1 MPADEGVII
10 KHQGGKNMKIVSKV
24 KGVFAGRP
32 EWSTEPAERLSY
44 YSYFV
49 GQNMI
54 YTLFNVC
61 LTTYLL
67 FLGIDP
73 IKSATVML
81 IVKIW
86 DAVNDTLFGV
96 IFDSVKFKS
105 GKKYLP
111 WIRVSTM
118 LIPIATILTFVI
130 PEGSSQTVK
139 LVWFAVAY
147 MLWDTAYTLCD
158 VPIFGILTS
167 MSQSIDE
174 RNTIQSY
181 KSIATYAGVGIT
193 STLST
198 VLISEK
204 VGMNYGWITVIICA
218 MAFAFMLPASF
229 KLKERF
235 SGETGETFT
244 IRKMFSYLF
253 KNKYL
258 LIYYLGLFFYS
269 SLSIGN
275 AFTLYVSYYL
285 FNSALF
291 SLVVGAVGTVPQLI
305 IALLLPK
312 LIRKYDKMKVNRVCL
327 LLYVILSV
335 LTWAIGYGNVVVYI
349 IMFTIR
355 SIPLAVVALEMFIF
369 TPDCAEYGYFKSG
382 TEAKGITF
390 AVQTFMAK
398 LTGSISGSLG
408 MFLLGLQSVGW
419 QMVEVSS
426 FQELEQSGVTQTPHA
441 LNMLWLIFMLIP
453 AVGGLLAYIVWLFY
467 DLKDKDVQIMIECNT
482 GKISREEALERMSK
496 SYDIRG

>member
-1 MPADEGVII
+1 MSLSSLTKKVFVN
-10 KHQGGKNMKIVSKV
+10 GKD
-24 KGVFAGRP
+24 
-32 EWSTEPAERLSY
+32 WSTEPVERMSY
-44 YSYFV
+44 YSYFA

-81 IVKIW
+81 VVKVW
-86 DAVNDTLFGV
+86 DAVNDTLFGA
-96 IFDSVKFKS
+96 IFDTIKFKS

-111 WIRVSTM
+111 WIKISTI
-118 LIPIATILTFVI
+118 LIPIATVLTFII
-130 PEGSSQTVK
+130 PSNSSEAVK
-139 LVWFAVAY
+139 LGWFAVAY
-147 MLWDTAYTLCD
+147 ILWDTAYTLCD

-193 STLST
+193 STLAT
-198 VLISEK
+198 VLVSEK
-204 VGMNYGWITVIICA
+204 VGMNYGSITLIICII
-218 MAFAFMLPASF
+218 AFALMSPASF
-229 KLKERF
+229 KLKERYHAE
-235 SGETGETFT
+235 SEETFT
-244 IRKMFSYLF
+244 IKRMLSYLF

-258 LIYYLGLFFYS
+258 LIYYIGIFFYN

-291 SLVVGAVGTVPQLI
+291 SLLVGAIGTVPQLL
-305 IALLLPK
+305 IALWLPK
-312 LIRKYDKMKVNRVCL
+312 IIRKYDKMKVNQVCL
-327 LLYVILSV
+327 LLYVVLSV
-335 LTWAIGYGNVVVYI
+335 LTWALGYGNVALYI
-349 IMFTIR
+349 VLFTIR
-355 SIPLAVVALEMFIF
+355 SIPLAVLGLEMYMF
-369 TPDCAEYGYFKSG
+369 TPDCAEYGRFKTG

-398 LTGSISGSLG
+398 LTGSISSA
-408 MFLLGLQSVGW
+408 LGLFILGLKSVGW
-419 QMVEVSS
+419 KVVEVSS

-453 AVGGLLAYIVWLFY
+453 AIGGLLAFIVWSFY
-467 DLKDKDVQIMIECNT
+467 DLRDKDVQVMIDCNT
-482 GKISREEALERMSK
+482 GKITREEAFGLLSK
-496 SYDIRG
+496 KYDIEQ

>member
-1 MPADEGVII
+1 MGIVQKAKNLLATPEG
-10 KHQGGKNMKIVSKV
+10 
-24 KGVFAGRP
+24 
-32 EWSTEPAERLSY
+32 WTTEPGERISY
-44 YSYFV
+44 YSYFA

-81 IVKIW
+81 VVKVW

-96 IFDSVKFKS
+96 IFDSIKFKS

-111 WIRVSTM
+111 WIKVSTV
-118 LIPIATILTFVI
+118 LIPIATVLTFVI
-130 PEGSSQTVK
+130 PAGSSQTVK
-139 LVWFAVAY
+139 LAWFAIAY
-147 MLWDTAYTLCD
+147 ILWDTAYTLCD

-167 MSQSIDE
+167 MSQSVDE
-174 RNTIQSY
+174 RNSIQSI
-181 KSIATYAGVGIT
+181 KSIATYAGVGVT
-193 STLST
+193 STLAT
-198 VLISEK
+198 VLVSEK
-204 VGMNYGWITVIICA
+204 VGMNYGIISAIICV
-218 MAFAFMLPASF
+218 MAFGLMSPASF

-235 SGETGETFT
+235 KAEDEESFT
-244 IRKMFSYLF
+244 IRKMFAYLF

-258 LIYYLGLFFYS
+258 LIYYLGIFFYS
-269 SLSIGN
+269 ALQIGN

-305 IALLLPK
+305 VALLLPK
-312 LIRKYDKMKVNRVCL
+312 IIRKYDKMKVNRVCL

-335 LTWAIGYGNVVVYI
+335 ITYLAGYGNIAVYI
-349 IMFTIR
+349 ILFTIR
-355 SIPLAVVALEMFIF
+355 SIPLAVVSLEMFMF

-398 LTGSISGSLG
+398 LTGSISSA
-408 MFLLGLQSVGW
+408 LGLFILGLKSVGW
-419 QMVEVSS
+419 QVVEVGS

-453 AVGGLLAYIVWLFY
+453 AIGGLLAYIVWLFY
-467 DLKDKDVQIMIECNT
+467 DLKDKDVQVMIDCNT
-482 GKISREEALERMSK
+482 GKITCEEAMSLMSK
-496 SYDIRG
+496 KYDLE

>member
-1 MPADEGVII
+1 MEII
-10 KHQGGKNMKIVSKV
+10 SKV
-24 KGVFAGRP
+24 KNVFAGRP
-32 EWSTEPAERLSY
+32 EWSTEPGERFSY
-44 YSYFV
+44 YSYFA

-96 IFDSVKFKS
+96 IFDSIKFRS

-111 WIRVSTM
+111 WIRISTM
-118 LIPIATILTFVI
+118 LIPITTILTFVI
-130 PEGSSQTVK
+130 PSGSSQTVK

-204 VGMNYGWITVIICA
+204 VGMNYGTITVLICV
-218 MAFAFMLPASF
+218 MALAFMLPASF

-235 SGETGETFT
+235 HAEAEETFT
-244 IRKMFSYLF
+244 IRRMFSYLF

-258 LIYYLGLFFYS
+258 LIYYLGIFFYS

-285 FNSALF
+285 FRSALF
-291 SLVVGAVGTVPQLI
+291 SLVVGAVGTVPQLL
-305 IALLLPK
+305 IALLLPNI
-312 LIRKYDKMKVNRVCL
+312 IRKYDKMKVNRVCL

-335 LTWAIGYGNVVVYI
+335 ITWLVGYGNIVVYI
-349 IMFTIR
+349 ILFTIR
-355 SIPLAVVALEMFIF
+355 SIPLAVVSLEMFMF
-369 TPDCAEYGYFKSG
+369 TPDCAEYGRFKSG

-398 LTGSISGSLG
+398 LTGSISGA
-408 MFLLGLQSVGW
+408 LGLFILGLESVGW
-419 QMVEVSS
+419 KMVEVGS

-453 AVGGLLAYIVWLFY
+453 AIGGLLAYIVWLFY
-467 DLKDKDVQIMIECNT
+467 DLKDKDVQVMIECNT
-482 GKISREEALERMSK
+482 GKITREQALGMMSK
-496 SYDIRG
+496 KYDIEMFEVK

>member
-1 MPADEGVII
+1 MEL
-10 KHQGGKNMKIVSKV
+10 VSKV
-24 KGVFAGRP
+24 KGIFAGRP
-32 EWSTEPAERLSY
+32 EWSTEPTERLSY
-44 YSYFV
+44 YSYFA

-73 IKSATVML
+73 LKSASIML
-81 IVKIW
+81 IVKVW

-96 IFDSVKFKS
+96 IFDSIKFKS

-111 WIRVSTM
+111 WIRVSTV
-118 LIPIATILTFVI
+118 LIPLATVLTFII
-130 PEGSSQTVK
+130 PSDSSERVK
-139 LVWFAVAY
+139 LIWFAVAY
-147 MLWDTAYTLCD
+147 ILWDTAYTLCD
-158 VPIFGILTS
+158 VPIFGVLTS

-181 KSIATYAGVGIT
+181 KSIATYAGVGVT

-204 VGMNYGWITVIICA
+204 VGMNYGMISAIICVI
-218 MAFAFMLPASF
+218 AFGLMLPASF
-229 KLKERF
+229 KLKERYHA
-235 SGETGETFT
+235 EADETFT
-244 IRKMFSYLF
+244 IRRMFSYLF

-258 LIYYLGLFFYS
+258 LIYYVGIFFYS
-269 SLSIGN
+269 SLQIGN

-291 SLVVGAVGTVPQLI
+291 SLVVGAVGTVPQLL
-305 IALLLPK
+305 IALWLPK
-312 LIRKYDKMKVNRVCL
+312 LIRKYDKMKVNQVCL

-335 LTWAIGYGNVVVYI
+335 ITWAIGYGNVVVYI

-355 SIPLAVVALEMFIF
+355 SIPLAVVSLEMFMF
-369 TPDCAEYGYFKSG
+369 TPDCAEYGRFKSG

-398 LTGSISGSLG
+398 LTGSISGA
-408 MFLLGLQSVGW
+408 LGLFILGLKSVGW
-419 QMVEVSS
+419 KVVEVGS
-426 FQELEQSGVTQTPHA
+426 FQELQESGVTQTPHA

-453 AVGGLLAYIVWLFY
+453 AIGGLLAFITWCFY
-467 DLKDKDVQIMIECNT
+467 DLKDKDVQIMIDCNT
-482 GKISREEALERMSK
+482 GKITRENALSMLSK
-496 SYDIRG
+496 KYDIEK

>member
-1 MPADEGVII
+1 MEII
-10 KHQGGKNMKIVSKV
+10 SKV
-24 KGVFAGRP
+24 KGVLAGRAD
-32 EWSTEPAERLSY
+32 WWTEPAERLSY
-44 YSYFV
+44 YSYFA

-111 WIRVSTM
+111 WIRISTM
-118 LIPIATILTFVI
+118 LIPITTILTFVI
-130 PEGSSQTVK
+130 PSGSSQTVK

-158 VPIFGILTS
+158 VPIFGVLTS

-204 VGMNYGWITVIICA
+204 VGMNYGTITVLICI

-229 KLKERF
+229 KLKERYHA
-235 SGETGETFT
+235 EAEETFT
-244 IRKMFSYLF
+244 IRRMFSYLF

-258 LIYYLGLFFYS
+258 LIYYLGIFFYS

-285 FNSALF
+285 FHSALF
-291 SLVVGAVGTVPQLI
+291 SLVVGAIGTVPQLL

-335 LTWAIGYGNVVVYI
+335 ITWLVGYGNIVVYI
-349 IMFTIR
+349 ILFTVR
-355 SIPLAVVALEMFIF
+355 SIPLAVVSLEMFMF
-369 TPDCAEYGYFKSG
+369 TPDCAEYGRFKSG

-398 LTGSISGSLG
+398 LTGSISGA
-408 MFLLGLQSVGW
+408 LGLFILGLESVGW
-419 QMVEVSS
+419 KMVEVGS

-453 AVGGLLAYIVWLFY
+453 AIGGLLAYIVWLFY
-467 DLKDKDVQIMIECNT
+467 DLKDKDVQVMIECNT
-482 GKISREEALERMSK
+482 GKITREQALGMMSK
-496 SYDIRG
+496 KYDVEMFEVK

>member
-1 MPADEGVII
+1 MDV
-10 KHQGGKNMKIVSKV
+10 KSKTKNLLSTPR
-24 KGVFAGRP
+24 G
-32 EWSTEPAERLSY
+32 WSTEPGERLSY
-44 YSYFV
+44 YSYFA

-73 IKSATVML
+73 MKSATVML
-81 IVKIW
+81 IVKVW

-96 IFDSVKFKS
+96 IFDSIKFRS

-130 PEGSSQTVK
+130 PSGSSQTVK

-167 MSQSIDE
+167 MSQSVDE
-174 RNTIQSY
+174 RNSIQSL

-204 VGMNYGWITVIICA
+204 VGMNYSMITVIISI

-235 SGETGETFT
+235 HAEAEETFT
-244 IRKMFSYLF
+244 IKRMFSYLF

-291 SLVVGAVGTVPQLI
+291 SLVVGAVGTVPQLL

-312 LIRKYDKMKVNRVCL
+312 IIRRFDKMKVNRICL

-335 LTWAIGYGNVVVYI
+335 LTWVIGYGNIVLYI

-408 MFLLGLQSVGW
+408 MFLLGLESVGW
-419 QMVEVSS
+419 KMVEVSS

-453 AVGGLLAYIVWLFY
+453 AIGGLLAYIVWLFY
-467 DLKDKDVQIMIECNT
+467 DLKDKDVQVMIECNT
-482 GKISREEALERMSK
+482 GKITREEAFAKMSK
-496 SYDIRG
+496 RYDIKE

>member
-1 MPADEGVII
+1 MGIVQKAKNLLATPEG
-10 KHQGGKNMKIVSKV
+10 
-24 KGVFAGRP
+24 
-32 EWSTEPAERLSY
+32 WTTEPGERISY
-44 YSYFV
+44 YSYFA

-81 IVKIW
+81 IVKVW

-96 IFDSVKFKS
+96 IFDSIKFKS

-111 WIRVSTM
+111 WIKVSTV
-118 LIPIATILTFVI
+118 LIPIATVLTFII
-130 PEGSSQTVK
+130 PVGSSQTVK
-139 LVWFAVAY
+139 LAWFAIAY
-147 MLWDTAYTLCD
+147 ILWDTAYTLCD

-167 MSQSIDE
+167 MSQSVDE
-174 RNTIQSY
+174 RNSIQSI
-181 KSIATYAGVGIT
+181 KSIATYAGVGVT
-193 STLST
+193 STLAT
-198 VLISEK
+198 VLVSEK
-204 VGMNYGWITVIICA
+204 VGMNYGIISAIICV
-218 MAFAFMLPASF
+218 MAFGLMSPASF

-235 SGETGETFT
+235 KAEDEESFT
-244 IRKMFSYLF
+244 IRKMFAYLF

-258 LIYYLGLFFYS
+258 LIYYLGIFFYS
-269 SLSIGN
+269 ALQIGN

-305 IALLLPK
+305 VALLLPK
-312 LIRKYDKMKVNRVCL
+312 IIRKYDKMKVNRVCL

-335 LTWAIGYGNVVVYI
+335 ITYLAGYGNIAVYI
-349 IMFTIR
+349 ILFTIR
-355 SIPLAVVALEMFIF
+355 SIPLAVVSLEMFMF

-398 LTGSISGSLG
+398 LTGSISSA
-408 MFLLGLQSVGW
+408 LGLFILGLKSVGW
-419 QMVEVSS
+419 QVVEVGS

-453 AVGGLLAYIVWLFY
+453 AIGGLLAYIVWLFY
-467 DLKDKDVQIMIECNT
+467 DLKDKDVQVMIDCNT
-482 GKISREEALERMSK
+482 GKITREEAMSLMSK
-496 SYDIRG
+496 KYDLE

>member
-1 MPADEGVII
+1 MKVISKIKSISATPEG
-10 KHQGGKNMKIVSKV
+10 
-24 KGVFAGRP
+24 
-32 EWSTEPAERLSY
+32 WSTQPVERFSY
-44 YSYFV
+44 YSYFA

-73 IKSATVML
+73 MKSAAVML
-81 IVKIW
+81 AVKVW

-96 IFDSVKFKS
+96 VFDSIKFRS

-111 WIRVSTM
+111 WIRLSTV
-118 LIPIATILTFVI
+118 LIPIATVLTFVI
-130 PEGSSQTVK
+130 PSAPSQTVK
-139 LVWFAVAY
+139 LCWFAVAY

-167 MSQSIDE
+167 MSQSVDE
-174 RNTIQSY
+174 RNSIQSY
-181 KSIATYAGVGIT
+181 KSIATYAGVGVT

-204 VGMNYGWITVIICA
+204 VGMNYGMISAIICLI
-218 MAFAFMLPASF
+218 AFALMTPASF
-229 KLKERF
+229 KLKERYHA
-235 SGETGETFT
+235 EAEETFT
-244 IRKMFSYLF
+244 IRRMLSYLF

-291 SLVVGAVGTVPQLI
+291 SILVGAIGTVPQLL

-312 LIRKYDKMKVNRVCL
+312 LIRKYDKMKVNRICL
-327 LLYVILSV
+327 LMYVILSV
-335 LTWAIGYGNVVVYI
+335 ITWAVGYGNVALYI
-349 IMFTIR
+349 VMFTIR
-355 SIPLAVVALEMFIF
+355 SIPLAVISLEMFIF
-369 TPDCAEYGYFKSG
+369 TPDCAEYGRFKSG

-408 MFLLGLQSVGW
+408 MFLLGLKSVGW
-419 QMVEVSS
+419 KMVEVGS

-453 AVGGLLAYIVWLFY
+453 AIGGLLAYIVWLFY
-467 DLKDKDVQIMIECNT
+467 DLKDKDVQVMIECNT
-482 GKISREEALERMSK
+482 GKITRDEAFSRLSK
-496 SYDIRG
+496 KYDIKQ

>member
-1 MPADEGVII
+1 MELIT
-10 KHQGGKNMKIVSKV
+10 KV
-24 KGVFAGRP
+24 KSVFSGRP
-32 EWSTEPAERLSY
+32 EWSTEPTERLSY
-44 YSYFV
+44 YSYFA

-73 IKSATVML
+73 MKSATVML
-81 IVKIW
+81 IVKVW

-96 IFDSVKFKS
+96 IFDSVRFRS

-139 LVWFAVAY
+139 LVWFAIAY

-204 VGMNYGWITVIICA
+204 VGMNYGMITVIICI
-218 MAFAFMLPASF
+218 MAFALMLPASF

-235 SGETGETFT
+235 HAEAEETFT
-244 IRKMFSYLF
+244 IGRMFSYLV

-269 SLSIGN
+269 ALSIGN

-285 FNSALF
+285 FHSALF

-312 LIRKYDKMKVNRVCL
+312 IIRKYDKMKVNRVCL

-369 TPDCAEYGYFKSG
+369 TPDCAEYGRFKSG

-419 QMVEVSS
+419 KMVEVSS

-453 AVGGLLAYIVWLFY
+453 AIGGFLAYIVWLFY

-482 GKISREEALERMSK
+482 GKITREQALSMMSK
-496 SYDIRG
+496 TYDITE

>member
-1 MPADEGVII
+1 MGIVQKAKNLLATPEG
-10 KHQGGKNMKIVSKV
+10 
-24 KGVFAGRP
+24 
-32 EWSTEPAERLSY
+32 WSTEPGERISY
-44 YSYFV
+44 YSYFA

-81 IVKIW
+81 IVKVW

-96 IFDSVKFKS
+96 IFDSIKFKS

-111 WIRVSTM
+111 WIKVSTV
-118 LIPIATILTFVI
+118 LIPIATVLTFII
-130 PEGSSQTVK
+130 PAGSSQTVK
-139 LVWFAVAY
+139 LAWFAIAY
-147 MLWDTAYTLCD
+147 ILWDTAYTLCD

-167 MSQSIDE
+167 MSQSVDE
-174 RNTIQSY
+174 RNSIQSI
-181 KSIATYAGVGIT
+181 KSIATYAGVGVT
-193 STLST
+193 STLAT
-198 VLISEK
+198 VLVSEK
-204 VGMNYGWITVIICA
+204 VGMNYGIISAIICV
-218 MAFAFMLPASF
+218 MAFGLMSPASF

-235 SGETGETFT
+235 KVEDEESFT

-258 LIYYLGLFFYS
+258 LIYYLGIFFYS
-269 SLSIGN
+269 ALQIGN

-305 IALLLPK
+305 VALLLPK
-312 LIRKYDKMKVNRVCL
+312 IIRKYDKMKVNRVCL

-335 LTWAIGYGNVVVYI
+335 ITWAVGYGNIAVYI
-349 IMFTIR
+349 ILFTIR
-355 SIPLAVVALEMFIF
+355 SIPLAIVSLEMFMF

-398 LTGSISGSLG
+398 LTGSISSA
-408 MFLLGLQSVGW
+408 LGLFILGLKSVGW
-419 QMVEVSS
+419 QVVEVGS

-453 AVGGLLAYIVWLFY
+453 AIGGLLAYIVWLFY
-467 DLKDKDVQIMIECNT
+467 DLKDKDVQVMIDCNT
-482 GKISREEALERMSK
+482 GKITRDEAMNKLSK
-496 SYDIRG
+496 KYDLK

>member
-1 MPADEGVII
+1 
-10 KHQGGKNMKIVSKV
+10 MKIASKV
-24 KGVFAGRP
+24 KDLFVTKEG
-32 EWSTEPAERLSY
+32 WSTEPTERASY
-44 YSYFV
+44 YSYFA

-73 IKSATVML
+73 IKSAAVML
-81 IVKIW
+81 IVKVW

-96 IFDSVKFKS
+96 IFDTIKFRS

-111 WIRVSTM
+111 WIKISTI
-118 LIPIATILTFVI
+118 LIPLATILTFVI
-130 PEGSSQTVK
+130 PSASSETVK
-139 LVWFAVAY
+139 LIWFAVAY
-147 MLWDTAYTLCD
+147 ILWDTAYTLCD
-158 VPIFGILTS
+158 VPIFGVLTS
-167 MSQSIDE
+167 MSQSVDE
-174 RNTIQSY
+174 RNTIQSL

-204 VGMNYGWITVIICA
+204 VGMNYGMIAIVICVI
-218 MAFAFMLPASF
+218 AFALMLPASY
-229 KLKERF
+229 KLKERYHA
-235 SGETGETFT
+235 EAEETFT
-244 IRKMFSYLF
+244 IRRMFSYLF

-258 LIYYLGLFFYS
+258 LIYYVGIFFYS

-291 SLVVGAVGTVPQLI
+291 SIVVGAVGTVPQLL

-312 LIRKYDKMKVNRVCL
+312 IIRRFDKMKVNQVCL

-335 LTWAIGYGNVVVYI
+335 ITWLVGYGNIVVYI
-349 IMFTIR
+349 ILFTVR
-355 SIPLAVVALEMFIF
+355 SIPLAVVALEMFMF
-369 TPDCAEYGYFKSG
+369 TPDCAEYGRFKTG

-390 AVQTFMAK
+390 AMQTFMAK

-408 MFLLGLQSVGW
+408 LFILGLKSVGW
-419 QMVEVSS
+419 KVVEVGS

-453 AVGGLLAYIVWLFY
+453 AIGGLLAYIVWSFY
-467 DLKDKDVQIMIECNT
+467 DLKDKDVQVMIDCNT
-482 GKISREEALERMSK
+482 GKITREEAMSMLSK
-496 SYDIRG
+496 KYDIEK

>member
-1 MPADEGVII
+1 MEIA
-10 KHQGGKNMKIVSKV
+10 SKV
-24 KGVFAGRP
+24 KSIFASKDG
-32 EWSTEPAERLSY
+32 WTTEPVERMSY
-44 YSYFV
+44 YSYFA

-81 IVKIW
+81 IVKVW

-96 IFDSVKFKS
+96 IFDSIRFKS

-111 WIRVSTM
+111 WIRISTI
-118 LIPIATILTFVI
+118 LIPIATVLTFII
-130 PEGSSQTVK
+130 PSGSSQAVK
-139 LVWFAVAY
+139 LGWFAVAY
-147 MLWDTAYTLCD
+147 ILWDTAYTLCD
-158 VPIFGILTS
+158 VPIFGVLTS
-167 MSQSIDE
+167 MSQSVDE
-174 RNTIQSY
+174 RNSIQSY

-204 VGMNYGWITVIICA
+204 VGMNYGMIAAIICVI
-218 MAFAFMLPASF
+218 AFGLMSPASF

-235 SGETGETFT
+235 HAEAEETFT
-244 IRKMFSYLF
+244 IRRMFLYLF
-253 KNKYL
+253 KNKNL
-258 LIYYLGLFFYS
+258 LIYYVGIFFYS
-269 SLSIGN
+269 SLQIGN

-291 SLVVGAVGTVPQLI
+291 SLVVGAVGTIPQLL

-312 LIRKYDKMKVNRVCL
+312 LIRRFDKMKVNRICL
-327 LLYVILSV
+327 HLYEILSV
-335 LTWAIGYGNVVVYI
+335 ITWAVGYGNVVVYI
-349 IMFTIR
+349 ILFTIR
-355 SIPLAVVALEMFIF
+355 SVPLAVVALEMFMF
-369 TPDCAEYGYFKSG
+369 TPDCAEYGRFQSG

-398 LTGSISGSLG
+398 LTGSISGA
-408 MFLLGLQSVGW
+408 LGLFILGLKSVGW
-419 QMVEVSS
+419 QMVEVGS

-453 AVGGLLAYIVWLFY
+453 AIGGLLSYIVWLFY
-467 DLKDKDVQIMIECNT
+467 ALKDKDVQVMIECNT
-482 GKISREEALERMSK
+482 GKITREEAMSMLSK
-496 SYDIRG
+496 KYDIKE

>member
-1 MPADEGVII
+1 MGIVQKAKNLLATPEG
-10 KHQGGKNMKIVSKV
+10 
-24 KGVFAGRP
+24 
-32 EWSTEPAERLSY
+32 WTTEPGERISY
-44 YSYFV
+44 YSYFA

-81 IVKIW
+81 IVKVW

-96 IFDSVKFKS
+96 IFDSIKFKS

-111 WIRVSTM
+111 WIKVSTV
-118 LIPIATILTFVI
+118 LIPIATVLTFII
-130 PEGSSQTVK
+130 PAGSSQTVK
-139 LVWFAVAY
+139 LAWFAIAY
-147 MLWDTAYTLCD
+147 ILWDTAYTLCD

-167 MSQSIDE
+167 MSQSVDE
-174 RNTIQSY
+174 RNSIQSI
-181 KSIATYAGVGIT
+181 KSIATYAGVGVT
-193 STLST
+193 STLAT
-198 VLISEK
+198 VLVSEK
-204 VGMNYGWITVIICA
+204 VGMNYGIISAIICV
-218 MAFAFMLPASF
+218 MAFGLMSPASF

-235 SGETGETFT
+235 KAEDEESFT
-244 IRKMFSYLF
+244 IRKMFAYLF

-258 LIYYLGLFFYS
+258 LIYYLGIFFYS
-269 SLSIGN
+269 ALQIGN

-305 IALLLPK
+305 VALLLPK
-312 LIRKYDKMKVNRVCL
+312 IIRKYDKMKVNRVCL
-327 LLYVILSV
+327 LMYVVLSV
-335 LTWAIGYGNVVVYI
+335 ITWAVGYGNVAVYI
-349 IMFTIR
+349 ILFTIR
-355 SIPLAVVALEMFIF
+355 SIPLAVVSLEMFMF

-398 LTGSISGSLG
+398 LTGSISSA
-408 MFLLGLQSVGW
+408 LGLFILGLKSVGW
-419 QMVEVSS
+419 QVVEVGS

-453 AVGGLLAYIVWLFY
+453 AIGGLLAYIVWLFY
-467 DLKDKDVQIMIECNT
+467 DLKDKDVQVMIDCNT
-482 GKISREEALERMSK
+482 GKITRDEAMSK
-496 SYDIRG
+496 LSKKYDLK

>member
-1 MPADEGVII
+1 MEL
-10 KHQGGKNMKIVSKV
+10 VSKV
-24 KGVFAGRP
+24 KNIFANKPG
-32 EWSTEPAERLSY
+32 WTTEPTERVSY
-44 YSYFV
+44 YSYFA

-73 IKSATVML
+73 MKSATVML
-81 IVKIW
+81 IVKVW

-96 IFDSVKFKS
+96 IFDSVKFRS

-111 WIRVSTM
+111 WIRLSTM
-118 LIPIATILTFVI
+118 LIPVATILTFVI
-130 PEGSSQTVK
+130 PPESSQAVK

-167 MSQSIDE
+167 MSQSVDE
-174 RNTIQSY
+174 RNSIQSY
-181 KSIATYAGVGIT
+181 KSISTYAGVGVT
-193 STLST
+193 STLTT
-198 VLISEK
+198 VLVSEK
-204 VGMNYGWITVIICA
+204 VGMNYSVITVIICI
-218 MAFAFMLPASF
+218 MAFALMLPASF

-235 SGETGETFT
+235 HAESEETFT
-244 IRKMFSYLF
+244 IRRMFSYLF

-258 LIYYLGLFFYS
+258 LIYYLGIFFYS

-275 AFTLYVSYYL
+275 AFNLYVSYYL
-285 FNSALF
+285 FHSALF
-291 SLVVGAVGTVPQLI
+291 SIVVGAVGTVPQLL

-327 LLYVILSV
+327 LLYVILSFI
-335 LTWAIGYGNVVVYI
+335 TWLLGYGNVVVYI

-355 SIPLAVVALEMFIF
+355 SIPLAVVALEMFMF
-369 TPDCAEYGYFKSG
+369 TPDCAEYGRFKSG

-390 AVQTFMAK
+390 AMQTFMAK

-408 MFLLGLQSVGW
+408 LFILGLESVGW
-419 QMVEVSS
+419 KLVEVGS

-453 AVGGLLAYIVWLFY
+453 AIGGLLAYIVWLFY
-467 DLKDKDVQIMIECNT
+467 DLKDKDVQVMIECNT
-482 GKISREEALERMSK
+482 GKITREEALGMMSK
-496 SYDIRG
+496 TYDIKK

>member
-1 MPADEGVII
+1 MEIA
-10 KHQGGKNMKIVSKV
+10 SKV
-24 KGVFAGRP
+24 KSIFASKDG
-32 EWSTEPAERLSY
+32 WTTEPVERMSY
-44 YSYFV
+44 YSYFA

-81 IVKIW
+81 IVKVW

-96 IFDSVKFKS
+96 IFDSIRFKS

-111 WIRVSTM
+111 WIRISTI
-118 LIPIATILTFVI
+118 LIHIATVLTFII
-130 PEGSSQTVK
+130 PSGSSQTVK
-139 LVWFAVAY
+139 LGWFAVAY
-147 MLWDTAYTLCD
+147 ILWDTAYTLCD
-158 VPIFGILTS
+158 VPIFGVLTS
-167 MSQSIDE
+167 MSQSVDE
-174 RNTIQSY
+174 RNSIQSY

-204 VGMNYGWITVIICA
+204 VGMNYGMIAAIICVI
-218 MAFAFMLPASF
+218 AFGLMSPASF

-235 SGETGETFT
+235 HAEAEETFT
-244 IRKMFSYLF
+244 IRRMFSYLI

-258 LIYYLGLFFYS
+258 LIYYVGIFFYS
-269 SLSIGN
+269 SLQIGN

-291 SLVVGAVGTVPQLI
+291 SLVVGAVGTIPQLL

-312 LIRKYDKMKVNRVCL
+312 IIRRFDKMKVNRICL

-335 LTWAIGYGNVVVYI
+335 ITWAVGYGNVVVYI
-349 IMFTIR
+349 ILFTIR
-355 SIPLAVVALEMFIF
+355 SVPLAVVALEMFMF
-369 TPDCAEYGYFKSG
+369 TPDCAEYGRFKSG

-398 LTGSISGSLG
+398 LTGSISGA
-408 MFLLGLQSVGW
+408 LGLFILGLKSVGW
-419 QMVEVSS
+419 QMVEVGS

-453 AVGGLLAYIVWLFY
+453 AIGGLLSYIVWLLY
-467 DLKDKDVQIMIECNT
+467 DLKDKDVQVMIECNT
-482 GKISREEALERMSK
+482 GKITREEAMSMLSK
-496 SYDIRG
+496 KYDIKE

>member
-1 MPADEGVII
+1 MGIVQKAKNLLATPEG
-10 KHQGGKNMKIVSKV
+10 
-24 KGVFAGRP
+24 
-32 EWSTEPAERLSY
+32 WTTEPGERISY
-44 YSYFV
+44 YSYFA

-81 IVKIW
+81 IVKVW

-96 IFDSVKFKS
+96 IFDSIKFKS

-111 WIRVSTM
+111 WIKVSTV
-118 LIPIATILTFVI
+118 LIPIATVLTFVI
-130 PEGSSQTVK
+130 PAGSSQTVK
-139 LVWFAVAY
+139 LAWFAIAY
-147 MLWDTAYTLCD
+147 ILWDTAYTLCD

-167 MSQSIDE
+167 MSQSVDE
-174 RNTIQSY
+174 RNSIQSI
-181 KSIATYAGVGIT
+181 KSIATYAGVGVT
-193 STLST
+193 STLAT
-198 VLISEK
+198 VLVSEK
-204 VGMNYGWITVIICA
+204 VGMNYGIISAIICV
-218 MAFAFMLPASF
+218 MAFGLMSPASF

-235 SGETGETFT
+235 KAEDEESFT
-244 IRKMFSYLF
+244 IRKMFAYLF

-258 LIYYLGLFFYS
+258 LIYYLGIFFYS
-269 SLSIGN
+269 ALQIGN

-305 IALLLPK
+305 VALLLPK
-312 LIRKYDKMKVNRVCL
+312 IIRKYDKMKVNRVCL

-335 LTWAIGYGNVVVYI
+335 ITYLAGYGNIAVYI
-349 IMFTIR
+349 ILFTIR
-355 SIPLAVVALEMFIF
+355 SIPLAVVSLEMFMF

-398 LTGSISGSLG
+398 LTGSISSA
-408 MFLLGLQSVGW
+408 LGLFILGLKSVGW
-419 QMVEVSS
+419 QVVEVGS

-453 AVGGLLAYIVWLFY
+453 AIGGLLAYIVWLFY
-467 DLKDKDVQIMIECNT
+467 DLKDKDVQVMIDCNT
-482 GKISREEALERMSK
+482 GKITREEAMSLMSK
-496 SYDIRG
+496 KYDLE

>member
-1 MPADEGVII
+1 
-10 KHQGGKNMKIVSKV
+10 MKIASKI
-24 KGVFAGRP
+24 KGMFVTKEG
-32 EWSTEPAERLSY
+32 WSTEPAERASY
-44 YSYFV
+44 YSYFA

-86 DAVNDTLFGV
+86 DAVNDTMFGV
-96 IFDSVKFKS
+96 IFDSIKFKS

-111 WIRVSTM
+111 WIRISTI
-118 LIPIATILTFVI
+118 LIPLATILTFVI
-130 PEGSSQTVK
+130 PSASSETIK
-139 LVWFAVAY
+139 LIWFAVAY
-147 MLWDTAYTLCD
+147 ILWDTAYTLCD
-158 VPIFGILTS
+158 VPIFGVLTS
-167 MSQSIDE
+167 MSQSVDE
-174 RNTIQSY
+174 RNTIQSL

-204 VGMNYGWITVIICA
+204 VGMNYGMIAVIICVI
-218 MAFAFMLPASF
+218 AFALMLPASY
-229 KLKERF
+229 KLKERYHA
-235 SGETGETFT
+235 EAEETFT
-244 IRKMFSYLF
+244 IRRMFSYLF

-258 LIYYLGLFFYS
+258 LIYYVGIFFYS

-285 FNSALF
+285 FHSALF
-291 SLVVGAVGTVPQLI
+291 SIVVGAIGTVPQLL

-312 LIRKYDKMKVNRVCL
+312 LIRRFDKMKVNQVCL

-335 LTWAIGYGNVVVYI
+335 ITWLVGYGNIVVYI
-349 IMFTIR
+349 ILFTVR
-355 SIPLAVVALEMFIF
+355 SIPLAVVSLEMFMF
-369 TPDCAEYGYFKSG
+369 TPDCAEYGRFKTG

-398 LTGSISGSLG
+398 LTGSISGA
-408 MFLLGLQSVGW
+408 LGLFILGLESVGW
-419 QMVEVSS
+419 KVVEVGS

-453 AVGGLLAYIVWLFY
+453 AIGGLLAFIAWSFY
-467 DLKDKDVQIMIECNT
+467 DLKDKDVQVMIDCNT
-482 GKISREEALERMSK
+482 GKITREQAMSMLSK
-496 SYDIRG
+496 KYDIEK

>member
-1 MPADEGVII
+1 MKLSSLTKRIFVNGAD
-10 KHQGGKNMKIVSKV
+10 
-24 KGVFAGRP
+24 
-32 EWSTEPAERLSY
+32 WSTEPVERASY
-44 YSYFV
+44 YSYFA

-81 IVKIW
+81 IVKVW
-86 DAVNDTLFGV
+86 DAVNDTLFGA
-96 IFDSVKFKS
+96 IFDLIKFKS

-111 WIRVSTM
+111 WIRVSTV
-118 LIPIATILTFVI
+118 LIPIATILTFII
-130 PEGSSQTVK
+130 PSGSSQTVK
-139 LVWFAVAY
+139 LAWFAIAY
-147 MLWDTAYTLCD
+147 ILWDTAYTLCD

-193 STLST
+193 STLAT
-198 VLISEK
+198 VLVSEK
-204 VGMNYGWITVIICA
+204 VGMNYGMISIIICVI
-218 MAFAFMLPASF
+218 AFGLMSPASF

-235 SGETGETFT
+235 HAESEETFT
-244 IRKMFSYLF
+244 IRSMFSYLF

-258 LIYYLGLFFYS
+258 FIYYLGLFFYS
-269 SLSIGN
+269 ALSIGN

-291 SLVVGAVGTVPQLI
+291 SILVGAIGTVPQLVI
-305 IALLLPK
+305 SLMLPK
-312 LIRKYDKMKVNRVCL
+312 IIRKYDKMKVNQICL
-327 LLYVILSV
+327 LLYVVISIV
-335 LTWAIGYGNVVVYI
+335 MWAIGYGNAVVYI
-349 IMFTIR
+349 ILFTIR
-355 SIPLAVVALEMFIF
+355 SIPLAVVSLEMFMF
-369 TPDCAEYGYFKSG
+369 TPDCAEYGRFKSG

-398 LTGSISGSLG
+398 LTGSISGA
-408 MFLLGLQSVGW
+408 LGLFILGLESVGW
-419 QMVEVSS
+419 KVVEVGS

-453 AVGGLLAYIVWLFY
+453 AIGGLLAFIVWCFY
-467 DLKDKDVQIMIECNT
+467 DLKDKDVQVMIDCNT
-482 GKISREEALERMSK
+482 GKITREEALSKMSK
-496 SYDIRG
+496 TYDIKE